1 MNLPGEVLDASK
13 GECVDLEEDF
23 QDDLDGFS
31 DAESDMD
38 DYFLPVDYE
47 LEVDSTFPLS
57 AARKDSQQ
65 YQYSKLQQETQFR
78 LLVLKAGG
86 GGADRPIECELR
98 IESLEDEACPQFE
111 ALSYTW
117 GERNDLFKI
126 WVEGKFIR
134 VTGNLRDALQNLR
147 HDHQDRV
154 LWVDAVCINQS
165 AELEGRSDGEE
176 LDEKTMQVRQMGS
189 IYEKASS
196 VLIWLGLT
204 RSEDDQLSDGHL
216 QEDHFSR
223 FLDTRWAQKN
233 QMEYWELRWA
243 NWPHERNEVRE
254 SLQNLLRHDWF
265 DRVWI
270 VQEVARSQSA
280 FIHRGKQC
288 VPAGIFAQLPQLLGV
303 EPEPHCQ
310 QILNIMPRIRDVD
323 VSQSRDCDTSRVWV
337 PRQLRDLLH
346 DFQES
351 KSSREEDKIYALL
364 GLSIEQGR
372 ANGALAIDY
381 SKTEK
386 QVVHDTI
393 DILYPGLLQRKS
405 PNWTLAEFW
414 RQLDT
419 LESALLTWAV
429 VRDYDTVVGRLLET
443 AGTTASSPIT
453 DMQLRAEYFSAL
465 ERGRAKVLKILLE
478 TGRVDVNSRND
489 EGHTPL
495 DIASN
500 GRSNR
505 ANDTIRALLRA

>member
-1 MNLPGEVLDASK
+1 
-13 GECVDLEEDF
+13 
-23 QDDLDGFS
+23 
-31 DAESDMD
+31 
-38 DYFLPVDYE
+38 
-47 LEVDSTFPLS
+47 
-57 AARKDSQQ
+57 
-65 YQYSKLQQETQFR
+65 
-78 LLVLKAGG
+78 
-86 GGADRPIECELR
+86 
-98 IESLEDEACPQFE
+98 
-111 ALSYTW
+111 
-117 GERNDLFKI
+117 
-126 WVEGKFIR
+126 
-134 VTGNLRDALQNLR
+134 
-147 HDHQDRV
+147 
-154 LWVDAVCINQS
+154 
-165 AELEGRSDGEE
+165 
-176 LDEKTMQVRQMGS
+176 
-189 IYEKASS
+189 
-196 VLIWLGLT
+196 
-204 RSEDDQLSDGHL
+204 
-216 QEDHFSR
+216 
-223 FLDTRWAQKN
+223 
-233 QMEYWELRWA
+233 
-243 NWPHERNEVRE
+243 
-254 SLQNLLRHDWF
+254 
-265 DRVWI
+265 
-270 VQEVARSQSA
+270 
-280 FIHRGKQC
+280 
-288 VPAGIFAQLPQLLGV
+288 V